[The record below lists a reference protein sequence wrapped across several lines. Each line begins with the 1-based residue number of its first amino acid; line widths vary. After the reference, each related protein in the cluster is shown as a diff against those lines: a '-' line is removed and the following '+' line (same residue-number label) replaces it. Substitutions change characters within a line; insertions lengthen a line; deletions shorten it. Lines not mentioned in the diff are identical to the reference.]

1 MNSKL
6 IWFTAAAT
14 ALALPSMPAGELPT
28 NGVRRAC
35 CCRSDGTAA
44 TTLSDGTRTAC
55 CRSAETAATTLS
67 DKSLYQLD
75 STWTNDAGAS
85 LKLASLKG
93 RPQLVCMFFA
103 NCQYACPLLVYKM
116 KQLEAAL
123 PENLRNNIG
132 FLLVSFDTERDTP
145 AVLHEYRVNHELA
158 PGRWN
163 LLHGSPGTFGLAG
176 RQIQE
181 RCSRPV
187 HALQPAHSLKS
198 PGGNRLSGDSAGPL
212 RGAPCPKAEA
222 TIILAR
228 TAQRVTGSQL

>member
-158 PGRWN
+158 AGRWN
-163 LLHGSPGTFGLAG
+163 LLHGGPDDV
-176 RQIQE
+176 QE
-181 RCSRPV
+181 LS
-187 HALQPAHSLKS
+187 ALLGVKFKKDAQGQFMHSNLLTVLNPQGEIAFQETRLDLSVEPLVRKLKQQSFWPA
-198 PGGNRLSGDSAGPL
+198 P
-212 RGAPCPKAEA
+212 PKE
-222 TIILAR
+222 
-228 TAQRVTGSQL
+228 